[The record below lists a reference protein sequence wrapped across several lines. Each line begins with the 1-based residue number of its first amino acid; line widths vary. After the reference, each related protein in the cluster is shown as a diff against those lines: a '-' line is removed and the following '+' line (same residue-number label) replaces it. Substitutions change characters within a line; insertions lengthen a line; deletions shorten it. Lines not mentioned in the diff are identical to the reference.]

1 MRKVVKRYICNYIRL
16 FFIAELAIILLY
28 IISLILPWNL
38 TRLTDRVI
46 YGEEH
51 TLLANVIL
59 VYVILFLMST
69 VVNLAYAFIW
79 QTINNKFVVQIKTD
93 MYNKLL
99 RSKAKYLSSINTGD
113 AVARVEW
120 DSDQFI
126 HTVIKNG
133 FHFFNSIIMCI
144 VIIILICRHN
154 IIVGGISILMVILP
168 VYTTKKLSKKTEKI
182 TSENRNNAGIL
193 AGKVFE
199 IFSGFREIKLF
210 NAGLWAENQVTEP
223 LEKVI
228 NTSNKQNI
236 IALSVQKAA
245 EGISTVCTIA
255 LYIYAT
261 HLVTNGKMTI
271 GVFLAIVQ
279 YVSLLNYKFDWILTI
294 YNDWHWRKV
303 SIRRCC
309 DILELETENSNGI
322 DISEICSIDFKGVS
336 FAYDDN
342 TVLNNVSFKINKG
355 EVVGLVGISGVG
367 KSTIVSLLTKLYE
380 VQSGEILI
388 NNINI
393 KEIDTYKLR
402 NLIGVVSQDIRLFNE
417 SVRYNLVFDDLK
429 NDSDIDTVLKKAQ
442 IYDKVN
448 NMSNGL
454 DTVVVPEESGLSGGQ
469 MQRIMIARMLIK
481 DSELYIC
488 DEATSALDVNTES
501 IITNEL
507 KVCMKSKMGIV
518 ISHRYNSLSN
528 CDKIIV
534 LKDGKVEAIGT
545 DKILNDSCDEYIS
558 LFGGNAY
565 AKA

>member
-1 MRKVVKRYICNYIRL
+1 MWRVVKRYVYKYITL
-16 FFIAELAIILLY
+16 FSIAELFIILLY
-28 IISLILPWNL
+28 ITSLVLPWNL
-38 TRLTDRVI
+38 TRLIDRVI

-51 TLLANVIL
+51 TLLASVIL

-69 VVNLAYAFIW
+69 VVNLSYAFIW
-79 QTINNKFVVQIKTD
+79 QTLNNKFVVQIKTD
-93 MYNKLL
+93 MYNILL
-99 RSKAKYLSSINTGD
+99 RSKAEYLSSLNTGD

-133 FHFFNSIIMCI
+133 FHFFNSIIMCAAII
-144 VIIILICRHN
+144 VLICRQN
-154 IIVGGISILMVILP
+154 IIVGVISIFMVIFP
-168 VYTTKKLSKKTEKI
+168 VFTTKKLSKKTEKI

-210 NAGLWAENQVTEP
+210 NAQLWAEKQVTEP

-245 EGISTVCTIA
+245 EGIGTVCTIA
-255 LYIYAT
+255 LYIYST
-261 HLVTNGKMTI
+261 HLVINDKMTI
-271 GVFLAIVQ
+271 GVFLAIIQ

-294 YNDWHWRKV
+294 FNDWHWRKV

-309 DILELETENSNGI
+309 DILELETENSYGVN
-322 DISEICSIDFKGVS
+322 ISEINSIEFKYVS

-355 EVVGLVGISGVG
+355 EIVGLVGISGVG

-393 KEIDTYKLR
+393 KEINTYKLR
-402 NLIGVVSQDIRLFNE
+402 SLIGVVSQDIKLFNE
-417 SVRYNLVFDDLK
+417 SVRYNLVFDEPKD
-429 NDSDIDTVLKKAQ
+429 DSDINTALKKAR

-448 NMSNGL
+448 KMPNGL
-454 DTVVVPEESGLSGGQ
+454 DTIVGYEGLGLSGGQ
-469 MQRIMIARMLIK
+469 MQRIMIARILIK
-481 DSELYIC
+481 GSELYIC
-488 DEATSALDVNTES
+488 DEATSALDVDTES
-501 IITNEL
+501 IITNEFKDL
-507 KVCMKSKMGIV
+507 MKGKIGIV
-518 ISHRYNSLSN
+518 ISHRYNSLSY

-534 LKDGKVEAIGT
+534 LKEEKIEAIDT
-545 DKILNDSCDEYIS
+545 DKKLIDSCDE
-558 LFGGNAY
+558 
-565 AKA
+565 

>member
-1 MRKVVKRYICNYIRL
+1 
-16 FFIAELAIILLY
+16 
-28 IISLILPWNL
+28 
-38 TRLTDRVI
+38 
-46 YGEEH
+46 
-51 TLLANVIL
+51 
-59 VYVILFLMST
+59 
-69 VVNLAYAFIW
+69 
-79 QTINNKFVVQIKTD
+79 
-93 MYNKLL
+93 
-99 RSKAKYLSSINTGD
+99 
-113 AVARVEW
+113 
-120 DSDQFI
+120 
-126 HTVIKNG
+126 
-133 FHFFNSIIMCI
+133 
-144 VIIILICRHN
+144 
-154 IIVGGISILMVILP
+154 
-168 VYTTKKLSKKTEKI
+168 
-182 TSENRNNAGIL
+182 
-193 AGKVFE
+193 
-199 IFSGFREIKLF
+199 
-210 NAGLWAENQVTEP
+210 
-223 LEKVI
+223 
-228 NTSNKQNI
+228 
-236 IALSVQKAA
+236 
-245 EGISTVCTIA
+245 
-255 LYIYAT
+255 
-261 HLVTNGKMTI
+261 MTI

-309 DILELETENSNGI
+309 DILELETENGNGI
-322 DISEICSIDFKGVS
+322 DVSEICSIEFKGVS

-342 TVLNNVSFKINKG
+342 AVLNNVSFKINKG
-355 EVVGLVGISGVG
+355 EIVGLVGISGVG

-380 VQSGEILI
+380 AQSGEILI

-429 NDSDIDTVLKKAQ
+429 NDSDIDTALKKAQ

-454 DTVVVPEESGLSGGQ
+454 DTVVGPEGSGLSGGQ

-488 DEATSALDVNTES
+488 DEATSALDVDTES

-507 KVCMKSKMGIV
+507 KDCTKRKMGIV